1 MDKAAIDNYAK
12 TIHFGAMLIFV
23 LMLSHMD
30 NTSAGETMKLSEN
43 DAGKTVEIS
52 VGDELEIAVPG
63 NPTTGYVWEVSSHDA
78 NVLKL
83 TNAGFY
89 ADNMA
94 IGAGG
99 VEIIKFH
106 AIAEGKSELKL
117 IFHRPFEHNMP
128 PLKTFEATIS
138 IRK

>member
-1 MDKAAIDNYAK
+1 
-12 TIHFGAMLIFV
+12 MLIFV

-43 DAGKTVEIS
+43 DTGKTVEIS

-89 ADNMA
+89 ADDMA

>member
-1 MDKAAIDNYAK
+1 
-12 TIHFGAMLIFV
+12 MLVFV

-43 DAGKTVEIS
+43 DAGKTVEMS